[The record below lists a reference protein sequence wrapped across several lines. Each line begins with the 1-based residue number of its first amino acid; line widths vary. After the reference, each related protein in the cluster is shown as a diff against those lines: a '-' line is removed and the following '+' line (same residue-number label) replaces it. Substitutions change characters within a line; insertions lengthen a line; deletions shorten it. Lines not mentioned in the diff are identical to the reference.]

1 MDAMIENRTQDF
13 ETSYNKIHFAVL
25 AIEASAKKA
34 NISGYEMY
42 YRLKKQDLINQRLLA
57 YYEQLHTQSI
67 DYVVDDTLETLQN
80 WEKEEKEEK

>member
-1 MDAMIENRTQDF
+1 M
-13 ETSYNKIHFAVL
+13 L

-42 YRLKKQDLINQRLLA
+42 HRLKKQDLINQRLLA

-67 DYVVDDTLETLQN
+67 DYVIDDTLETLQN